1 MASFA
6 RSSTAGPR
14 GRPGLAR
21 ANSST
26 SNSSNSSSGG
36 GGSTGSSAPRRA
48 ASSDLNALSL
58 DTDEDFDRLL
68 ASYDVPAAID
78 ALRRFLAVEVQTSV
92 TSVVGAG
99 SKQQSAQIKRKFY
112 ERFNQIL
119 DRIFGNDDVSKHKYG
134 GWMDYSAGVAPL
146 SAAPTASAS
155 SGSAS
160 SAASSLPLPR
170 NKRMSSSS
178 GIADSASLSPEQAD
192 EQRLQS
198 YVASLTASGR
208 ALTEFLGYLK
218 EEDAGSIFPFLFKMT
233 HPVEF
238 KVELD
243 LLPEQSKLS
252 IMSRSA
258 FTSVLFTQLLQKPIL
273 KQRIDPR
280 EPVLLVTIKELFL
293 FYFMRHPASANHQ
306 SSAATAD
313 ASAATSLMGSL
324 SDTFTRPKRR
334 TDFSWR
340 GFFSDGVVSLTRGNP
355 YNVLLLQYLKV
366 FFPDSSKPVQSRF
379 RGKILQFSNLFLHVL
394 IEFWLRQNL
403 IVFASD
409 ASNLSSVDSSLL
421 YRAPQR
427 LASPF
432 AAVHTQTTYMAPS
445 DDLLSSLVLTI
456 IHLLS
461 DSFFPASLDAATST
475 QYSGMAVGSG
485 GGYLTPSITVL
496 RRPLYEF
503 LRLVFSRAP
512 IGLSPAAFFA
522 ITDVWLAYIQ
532 PWNCRAWSQGQAP
545 VLRRSPSDSG
555 SSSTGSNVDA
565 PAGYTPA
572 WETFV
577 LANYHFYTTLLG
589 AFVERAKELDL
600 TGGDERAIATLDR
613 VLAVFNP
620 DLLALLRQASEFL
633 DKNQPYTI
641 PTTSAPGFSA
651 RQTRAKSTDHD
662 GLSPAQGQVLTYYCK
677 ALGLECVGVPL
688 HASYHR
694 DAERLFDKLWT
705 DSGFSGASDSTATSV
720 PTRSPRPSGASAMSW
735 FGQSSGESPLDRV
748 SRLSRQLRRVFEIS
762 DAYVASTAHARSLS
776 GSASAALEPMFPSR
790 HLRLRHLLT
799 REGIVQLCLGQR
811 VCSPDEVEFIGD
823 PMLRPIRSYEVAMLV
838 RLSYRVST
846 WLNQQLGLRSPYRGK
861 HYEDN
866 VHVDPVKAATTFR
879 FNLRFL
885 ASKPNLVFLG
895 VFVALFYLLLLW

>member
-1 MASFA
+1 
-6 RSSTAGPR
+6 
-14 GRPGLAR
+14 
-21 ANSST
+21 
-26 SNSSNSSSGG
+26 
-36 GGSTGSSAPRRA
+36 
-48 ASSDLNALSL
+48 
-58 DTDEDFDRLL
+58 
-68 ASYDVPAAID
+68 
-78 ALRRFLAVEVQTSV
+78 
-92 TSVVGAG
+92 
-99 SKQQSAQIKRKFY
+99 
-112 ERFNQIL
+112 
-119 DRIFGNDDVSKHKYG
+119 
-134 GWMDYSAGVAPL
+134 MDYSAGVAPL
-146 SAAPTASAS
+146 SSSSSSLAAASAAGASAAGS
-155 SGSAS
+155 SS
-160 SAASSLPLPR
+160 SSSSVASSLPLPR
-170 NKRMSSSS
+170 NKRLSSSS
-178 GIADSASLSPEQAD
+178 SSSTGSAADAASLSPEQAD
-192 EQRLQS
+192 ERRLQS

-208 ALTEFLGYLK
+208 ALTEFLGFLR
-218 EEDAGSIFPFLFKMT
+218 EDDAGSIFPFLFKMT

-238 KVELD
+238 KVGLD

-280 EPVLLVTIKELFL
+280 DPVLLVTIKELFL

-306 SSAATAD
+306 SSAATGD
-313 ASAATSLMGSL
+313 ASAARDGAPAKPTSLMGSL
-324 SDTFTRPKRR
+324 SDTFTRPKRKP
-334 TDFSWR
+334 DFSWR
-340 GFFSDGVVSLTRGNP
+340 AFFSDGVVSLTRGNP

-403 IVFASD
+403 IVFATD
-409 ASNLSSVDSSLL
+409 ASNPSTVDASLL

-461 DSFFPASLDAATST
+461 DSFFPASLDAATSS
-475 QYSGMAVGSG
+475 QYSGMVVGSG
-485 GGYLTPSITVL
+485 GGYLTPSVTVL

-512 IGLSPAAFFA
+512 IGLSPAAFYA

-532 PWNCRAWSQGQAP
+532 PWNCKAWSQGHAP
-545 VLRRSPSDSG
+545 ALRRSTSDAG
-555 SSSTGSNVDA
+555 SSSSA
-565 PAGYTPA
+565 SPAAAAAAGGGGYTAA

-620 DLLALLRQASEFL
+620 ELLALLRQASEFL
-633 DKNQPYTI
+633 EKNQPYTI
-641 PTTSAPGFSA
+641 PTSGFA
-651 RQTRAKSTDHD
+651 TRQTRAKSATDHD

-677 ALGLECVGVPL
+677 ALGLECIGVPL

-705 DSGFSGASDSTATSV
+705 DSGFSGASDSTASGAV
-720 PTRSPRPSGASAMSW
+720 PARSPRPSTTSSMSW
-735 FGQSSGESPLDRV
+735 FGQPSGESPLDRV

-762 DAYVASTAHARSLS
+762 DAYVASTAHARSLA
-776 GSASAALEPMFPSR
+776 GSATGAALEPMVPSR

-799 REGIVQLCLGQR
+799 REGVVQLCLGQR
-811 VCSPDEVEFIGD
+811 VCSPDEIEFIGD
-823 PMLRPIRSYEVAMLV
+823 PMLRPIRSYEVAALV
-838 RLSYRVST
+838 RLSFRVST
-846 WLNQQLGLRSPYRGK
+846 WLNRQLGLRSPYHGK
-861 HYEDN
+861 HFEDN

-885 ASKPNLVFLG
+885 ASKPNLVFLS
-895 VFVALFYLLLLW
+895 VFLTLFYLLLLW